1 MAHFYRVVSNII
13 PKLERPLF
21 FASELLNEKSKF
33 KNCKQSPHRKERE
46 RERGEIIKLIQRR
59 KNRKIKKESGKMNG
73 SVIKWNGLV
82 SLGNNVLHDC
92 PRIN

>member
-1 MAHFYRVVSNII
+1 MKKANSRIVNN
-13 PKLERPLF
+13 
-21 FASELLNEKSKF
+21 LLTEK
-33 KNCKQSPHRKERE
+33 